1 MFPVTFRL
9 LLTWRSFAIV
19 TFPGSV
25 GLGANPTVGVEP
37 SPVPPVTAI
46 SLATPEIDLT

>member
-25 GLGANPTVGVEP
+25 GLLGIEITGVEP
-37 SPVPPVTAI
+37 SPEVTLTLIWFAVPV
-46 SLATPEIDLT
+46 ID